1 MRVTFDTNIYVSA
14 FEFGGVC
21 MKLLD
26 MAKDGVLDVAVSPAI
41 LAETQRV
48 LRGKFNWPE
57 SALENVKSILES
69 YTQMVTPTEAISA
82 VQDDPDDNRIL
93 ECAKASGSDAII
105 TRDKHLLRLGR
116 YEGIAMLTVADFLR
130 GQV

>member
-1 MRVTFDTNIYVSA
+1 
-14 FEFGGVC
+14 

-26 MAKDGVLDVAVSPAI
+26 MAKDD
-41 LAETQRV
+41 
-48 LRGKFNWPE
+48 
-57 SALENVKSILES
+57 ALENVKSILES
-69 YTQMVTPTEAISA
+69 YTRMVTPTEAISA

-93 ECAKASGSDAII
+93 ECAKASGSNAII